1 MNRKDRRKIERK
13 MKKLLKHDVALID
26 FGKQNVVYESDTYS
40 PSVMKVASE
49 VRQELAREN
58 PNAYLNLVKM
68 LSESDESRV
77 LPKSWMQNIL
87 DSNQVSI

>member
-13 MKKLLKHDVALID
+13 MKKLMKQDVVLIEFD
-26 FGKQNVVYESDTYS
+26 KQNEVYESD
-40 PSVMKVASE
+40 
-49 VRQELAREN
+49 EL
-58 PNAYLNLVKM
+58 
-68 LSESDESRV
+68 RV

>member
-13 MKKLLKHDVALID
+13 MKKLLKHGVALSD

-40 PSVMKVASE
+40 PSIMKVASE

-58 PNAYLNLVKM
+58 PDAYLKLLKLVA
-68 LSESDESRV
+68 
-77 LPKSWMQNIL
+77 
-87 DSNQVSI
+87 